1 LSKFEKKCHEGFFLG
16 YSTTNKA
23 YRVWNLTCG
32 TLKEVHDVEFE
43 ETNGSQEKDE
53 NLYDIRGAQLAN
65 AIKKI
70 DIGDI
75 RPREV
80 IEV

>member
-1 LSKFEKKCHEGFFLG
+1 
-16 YSTTNKA
+16 
-23 YRVWNLTCG
+23 
-32 TLKEVHDVEFE
+32 VEFE